1 MQRKSLEASIRI
13 DRMVF
18 SPAKRGRGRSSSRA
32 LEEIVRRDLMIND
45 IPGNLVFNGIVQ
57 SM

>member
-1 MQRKSLEASIRI
+1 MRV